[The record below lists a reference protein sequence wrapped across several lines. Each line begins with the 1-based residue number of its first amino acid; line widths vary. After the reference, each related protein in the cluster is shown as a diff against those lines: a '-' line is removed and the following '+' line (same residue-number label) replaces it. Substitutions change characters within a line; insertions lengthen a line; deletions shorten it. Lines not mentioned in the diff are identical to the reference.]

1 MAEIKVRAIDHEPKS
16 TQEVEKELLEKHEEQ
31 FVDGE
36 TNKEIVEAASEP
48 TSESKEEAP
57 KTTEEDKPSLSD
69 GDVLSYIGKRYGKEI
84 ESLDQLFEERDNA
97 TELPEDVA
105 AYFKY
110 KKETG
115 RTIEDF
121 VKLNKDFD
129 KANPDELL
137 ANYYKSTDEYL
148 DPEDIQDMLEEFE
161 YDEDLDDEKE
171 IKKKKLAK
179 KKAVS
184 TAKKYF
190 NEQKEQYKVPLESRQ
205 ANDPEAL
212 KELEQFKTQLQ
223 EAKAKEERIASNREI
238 YLKNVK
244 EVFNNDFKGFDFKID
259 DQTLSYAPAGVEELT
274 KANSDITSWVKHYV
288 DDSGQIAN
296 HEGFHKALAIANYP
310 DKFAR
315 YFYEKGKADAVT
327 TDAKKTKN
335 IDYSTKRSPE
345 ISSKGGLQIKS
356 ISATSDGNRLKIRK
370 RK

>member
-1 MAEIKVRAIDHEPKS
+1 MAEMKVRVIDHEPKS

-36 TNKEIVEAASEP
+36 TNKEEKVEGAEVSAS
-48 TSESKEEAP
+48 
-57 KTTEEDKPSLSD
+57 TEEDKPSLSD

-84 ESLDQLFEERDNA
+84 DSLDQLFEERDNA
-97 TELPEDVA
+97 ADLPEDVA

-148 DPEDIQDMLEEFE
+148 DDEDISDMLEDFD

-184 TAKKYF
+184 TARKF
-190 NEQKEQYKVPLESRQ
+190 FEEQKEQYKVPLESRK
-205 ANDPEAL
+205 ANDPEAD
-212 KELEQFKTQLQ
+212 KEMAEFKIKLQ
-223 EAKAKEERIASNREI
+223 EAKAKEERISDNREI

-244 EVFNNDFKGFDFKID
+244 EVFNDDFKGFDFEID
-259 DQTLSYAPAGVEELT
+259 DQTLSFTPAGVEELQ
-274 KANSDITSWVKHYV
+274 KSNGDITNWVKNYLNE
-288 DDSGQIAN
+288 SGEITN
-296 HEGFHKALAIANYP
+296 HKGFHKALAIANYP

-315 YFYEKGKADAVT
+315 FFYEKGKADAVT
-327 TDAKKTKN
+327 TDAKNTKN
-335 IDYSTKRSPE
+335 IDYSTTKSPE
-345 ISSKGGLQIKS
+345 VSSKGGMQIKAVT
-356 ISATSDGNRLKIRK
+356 ATSDGNRLKIRK